1 MLFCVGGLFCVSG
14 VAMQS
19 IEPKADGRDDPA
31 ATDLEVDSARR
42 EAIGRIGK
50 FAAYTA
56 PAMLAMLTGEAR
68 AQGASVNN

>member
-1 MLFCVGGLFCVSG
+1 
-14 VAMQS
+14 MQK
-19 IEPKADGRDDPA
+19 IAPKADCQDEPA

-56 PAMLAMLTGEAR
+56 PAMLAMLTGEAK
-68 AQGASVNN
+68 AAGISTTF